1 MRSLSLLFSHTNND
15 IKHEQVRLLFHQG
28 STIILLGIITALIPI
43 SMFWNYADQG
53 LLKLWFIIFL
63 ILSFGR
69 LYLNY
74 RFSKYE
80 EKDFLPEWWALL
92 YIIGTF
98 LSGITWGILAFFYD
112 SNWPVV
118 QQLTLFVVY
127 TGIIGGSMN
136 TNSSVFVAFPAFYI
150 PAVLLLMIATIPEI
164 DEGKL
169 SLSTLFVIYIVLMY
183 VSAKK
188 FNRRLVNALELSFEN
203 EKLAYELF
211 KKNEQLD
218 VLSKRDGLTHLQN
231 RRSME
236 NFLNEIWNNDFLKT
250 KPLSM
255 LFIDIDHFKNYNDTY
270 GHYEGDKC
278 LIKIADVL
286 NSYLRPNTKD
296 MAARFGGEEFAVILP
311 DTDEKEALAI
321 AKAIKEEVN
330 ELHIVH
336 SSSDIKPYVTLS
348 MGIVCQIP
356 ETYEHHRD
364 FAILADQALYKA
376 KEEGRDTIVV
386 SDKNSV

>member
-15 IKHEQVRLLFHQG
+15 IKYEQVRLLFHQG
-28 STIILLGIITALIPI
+28 STIILLGILTALIPV

-53 LLKLWFIIFL
+53 LLKLWFIIFVL
-63 ILSFGR
+63 LSFAR

-74 RFSKYE
+74 TFTKYE
-80 EKDFLPEWWALL
+80 EKDFLPEWWALF

-98 LSGITWGILAFFYD
+98 LSGITWGTLAFFYD
-112 SNWPVV
+112 TNWPVV

-164 DEGKL
+164 EYGKL

-188 FNRRLVNALELSFEN
+188 FNRRLINALELSFEN
-203 EKLAYELF
+203 EKMAYELF

-218 VLSKRDGLTHLQN
+218 ALSKRDGLTHLQN

-236 NFLNEIWNNDFLKT
+236 NFLNEIWNNDLLKT

-278 LIKIADVL
+278 LINIADVL
-286 NSYLRPNTKD
+286 NSHLRPNKKD

-311 DTDEKEALAI
+311 DTDEKEALSI

-330 ELHIVH
+330 DLHIQH
-336 SSSDIKPYVTLS
+336 SSSNIKPYVTLS

-356 ETYEHHRD
+356 EIYEHHRD
-364 FAILADQALYKA
+364 FAILADKALYKA
-376 KEEGRDTIVV
+376 KEKGRDTIVV
-386 SDKNSV
+386 SDINDV